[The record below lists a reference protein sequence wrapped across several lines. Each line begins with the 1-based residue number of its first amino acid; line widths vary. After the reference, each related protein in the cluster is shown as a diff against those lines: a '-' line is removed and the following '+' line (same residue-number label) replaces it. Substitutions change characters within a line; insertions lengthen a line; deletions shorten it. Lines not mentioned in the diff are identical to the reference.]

1 MTILDI
7 KGLNASVENT
17 QILYDFNLQIEP
29 NQIHVIM
36 GPNGCGKSTLSSTDP
51 SWGDGRLGALS
62 AGAAPVSRLLS

>member
-29 NQIHVIM
+29 NQIH
-36 GPNGCGKSTLSSTDP
+36 
-51 SWGDGRLGALS
+51 
-62 AGAAPVSRLLS
+62 